1 MNIQLSDHFNY
12 RKLFRFTLP
21 SIVMMI
27 FTSIYGVVDGFF
39 ISNFAGKTE
48 FAAVNFI
55 MPVIMIIGGIGFMI
69 GTGGSAIVA
78 RTLGEG
84 NREKANE
91 YFTMMVC
98 VTIVAGLVLA
108 VLGQIFIRPAT
119 YALGAQGQ
127 MAEYCILYSRISFL
141 SIMQFM
147 LQNVFQSFFVTA
159 EKPQLGLAVIITA
172 GVTNMVLDYV
182 FVGGLHWGV
191 AGAAAATAVSETI
204 GAVIPLIYFA
214 SKNSS
219 ILRLTRFR
227 LQGRILL
234 KACTNGSSELMTNIS
249 TSLVN
254 MLYNLQLMRIAGE
267 DGVAAYGVIMYVNF
281 VFIAVFLGYSIG
293 SAPVVGFHF
302 GADNHDE
309 LKNLL
314 RRSLFIIAIFGISM
328 LVLAETCADPLTR
341 FFVGYNAGLQAMT
354 VHGFRIYCLAFLVNG
369 FNIYGSAFF
378 TALNN
383 GAVSAAISFLRT
395 LLFQTAALFILPVLF
410 GLNGIWMAVIAAELA
425 ALCVTV
431 TFIIKMKE
439 KYHYL

>member
-1 MNIQLSDHFNY
+1 
-12 RKLFRFTLP
+12 
-21 SIVMMI
+21 
-27 FTSIYGVVDGFF
+27 
-39 ISNFAGKTE
+39 
-48 FAAVNFI
+48 
-55 MPVIMIIGGIGFMI
+55 
-69 GTGGSAIVA
+69 
-78 RTLGEG
+78 
-84 NREKANE
+84 
-91 YFTMMVC
+91 
-98 VTIVAGLVLA
+98 
-108 VLGQIFIRPAT
+108 
-119 YALGAQGQ
+119 
-127 MAEYCILYSRISFL
+127 
-141 SIMQFM
+141 
-147 LQNVFQSFFVTA
+147 
-159 EKPQLGLAVIITA
+159 
-172 GVTNMVLDYV
+172 MVLDYV
-182 FVGGLHWGV
+182 FVGVLHWGV

-341 FFVGYNAGLQAMT
+341 FFVGYDAGLQAMT